1 MPFGAFEPWEGPIPI
16 IMSSFVQDVRKE
28 ANGFVLSLA
37 AIAAIG
43 GFLFGYDTGVISGAL
58 LLIKGDLGASTFE
71 QSAIVGS
78 LLLGAM
84 AGAILSG
91 YLAGAIGRRPTK
103 IISGCIFTVAAIWSA
118 LSPTVWVLI
127 VARFV
132 LGISVGTASFVS
144 PMYIGELAPKK
155 IRGGLV
161 SFNQLMI
168 TSGILVAYIVDFAL
182 KDVTNNWRWMLGL
195 GAIPGIA
202 LAVGMFLMPE
212 SPRWLVEHER
222 EDDARDVL
230 CRARE
235 HEDVDEEM
243 DEIRDVAQESARVR
257 DLLGKAVRPMLIVG
271 LGLAIFQQL
280 VGINT
285 VIYFAPTIFQLAGVS
300 TSAAIG
306 QTVFIGVTNVVF
318 TIVAVLLLDKL
329 GRRVF
334 LLAGTA
340 GLTVALVGLGLFFA
354 VPSIKA
360 NYGWLALASLIVYI
374 ASFAVGLGPV
384 FWLMIA
390 EIFPLKIRSAAMS
403 VCTVANWG
411 FNFLVAFTFLQLIST
426 AGKGGTFFVYAGLG
440 VLALIF
446 FAWKVPETK
455 GRSLEEIESELGAAD
470 EGMARERDTSRE
482 RVAT

>member
-1 MPFGAFEPWEGPIPI
+1 MT
-16 IMSSFVQDVRKE
+16 SFVQDVRRE
-28 ANGFVLSLA
+28 ANGFVVGLA
-37 AIAAIG
+37 SIAAIG

-58 LLIKGDLGASTFE
+58 LLIKADLGASTFE

-103 IISGCIFTVAAIWSA
+103 IISGCVFTVGAIWSA

-182 KDVTNNWRWMLGL
+182 KDVSNNWRWMLGL

-212 SPRWLVEHER
+212 SPRWLVEHDR

-230 CRARE
+230 NRARE
-235 HEDVDEEM
+235 EGEVDDEIE
-243 DEIRDVAQESARVR
+243 EIRDVSQESARVR
-257 DLLGKAVRPMLIVG
+257 DLLGKSIRPMLLVG

-300 TSAAIG
+300 TSKAIG

-334 LLAGTA
+334 LLIGTA
-340 GLTVALVGLGLFFA
+340 GLTVALVGLGLFFQ
-354 VPSIKA
+354 VPSIKSGA
-360 NYGWLALASLIVYI
+360 SWLALASLILYI